1 MATASH
7 EDIWTPK
14 ASSGSGGGD
23 YVTCPPDNYPATI
36 AAIFDIGIQSETF
49 NGETKDARKIVLIYE
64 LSEKKPD
71 GKPFVLAERYT
82 YSLNGDKAKFKK
94 LIESL
99 YGFKLADDQPVNVKE
114 LVGFPC
120 MVNVGN
126 TTKMKDGKER
136 AYHHI
141 AGIAKLPKGMPAPEG
156 TLPEVLWSVRTGEPF
171 PIQHNEWLP
180 AIYGVEIHEL
190 ASNSKEAK
198 ERRRQAT
205 ADGEDNNF

>member
-14 ASSGSGGGD
+14 ASSGSGGGE
-23 YVTCPPDNYPATI
+23 YVACPPDNYPATI

-120 MVNVGN
+120 MVNVASVDEIKN
-126 TTKMKDGKER
+126 DKKRTYNKITT
-136 AYHHI
+136 
-141 AGIAKLPKGMPAPEG
+141 IAKLPKGMPAPEG

-171 PIQHNEWLP
+171 PIQYNDWLP
-180 AIYGVEIHEL
+180 RIYGVEIHEL

-205 ADGEDNNF
+205 ADGEDINF